1 MLFRSNVASA
11 KTGVSMTRSVLLVT
25 SNGWGL
31 GHLIR
36 QLTISK
42 YFPDDVRCTILTLSQ
57 AAHVAAQENLEYAPS
72 YSQPWVTKAQWHG
85 GYLRDRIVALAE
97 EVHADTIVYDGV
109 VPYIGLLDAMR
120 RLNAIRVWMRRGLW
134 RTDADTRPLT
144 ASRWFDLVI
153 EPADIGSSHDVGPT
167 SQLKDAT
174 HVGVITDARASAGL
188 SRAEAATRLGCD
200 PSRKTLLINIGSS
213 AIGDLSELNDVLAA
227 HPDWQIV
234 TTKDSLG
241 RSRHVGDEVISVAG
255 VFPLYPYL
263 TAVDLAVT
271 SAGYNAAHEFIGMG
285 VPSIYVPA
293 PTTTDDQFARAEA
306 IAATGAGWAVIDQD
320 PHALA
325 HVLDLVLADDEHRA
339 AVRQSALATRESWV
353 DGAAPAAAAILA
365 APPKQVRETALDRA
379 SLALRVEAELLV
391 GNVLRRQHNHS
402 HRDFI
407 LTRELSP
414 ALMASDVPLEH
425 MLPCASEEYSG
436 RRARL
441 AKEWFTS

>member
-1 MLFRSNVASA
+1 
-11 KTGVSMTRSVLLVT
+11 MTRSVLLVT

-42 YFPDDVRCTILTLSQ
+42 YFPEDVRCTILTLSQ
-57 AAHVAAQENLEYAPS
+57 AAHVAARENLEYAPS
-72 YSQPWVTKAQWHG
+72 YTQPWLTKAQWHG

-97 EVHADTIVYDGV
+97 EVDADTLVYDGV
-109 VPYIGLLDAMR
+109 VPYVGLLDALR
-120 RLNAIRVWMRRGLW
+120 HLDLTRVWMRRGLW
-134 RTDADTRPLT
+134 RTDADSRPLR
-144 ASRWFDLVI
+144 AARWFDVII

-167 SQLKDAT
+167 SRLSDAT
-174 HVGVITDARASAGL
+174 HVGVITDAGATAGL
-188 SRAEAATRLGCD
+188 PRTDAAARLGCD
-200 PSRKTLLINIGSS
+200 PERKTLLINIGSS
-213 AIGDLSELNDVLAA
+213 AIGDLSSLIDTLAEHA
-227 HPDWQIV
+227 EWQIL

-241 RSRHVGDEVISVAG
+241 RSRHVGDDVISVTG

-306 IAATGAGWAVIDQD
+306 IASVGAGWAVTSQD
-320 PHALA
+320 PQALA
-325 HVLDLVLADDEHRA
+325 QVLHLVLSDDEHRE
-339 AVRQSALATRESWV
+339 AVHLAALATRDSWT
-353 DGAAPAAAAILA
+353 DGAEQAAAMILA
-365 APPKQVRETALDRA
+365 AQPKSDRESALDRA
-379 SLALRVEAELLV
+379 LLGLRVEVELLL
-391 GNVLRRQHNHS
+391 GNLLRRQRTRRY
-402 HRDFI
+402 RDFV

-414 ALMASDVPLEH
+414 ALMASEVPLEH
-425 MLPCASEEYSG
+425 MLPAAREEYSG

>member
-1 MLFRSNVASA
+1 
-11 KTGVSMTRSVLLVT
+11 MTKSVLLVT

-174 HVGVITDARASAGL
+174 HVGVITDADRKS
-188 SRAEAATRLGCD
+188 TRL
-200 PSRKTLLINIGSS
+200 NSS
-213 AIGDLSELNDVLAA
+213 
-227 HPDWQIV
+227 H
-234 TTKDSLG
+234 
-241 RSRHVGDEVISVAG
+241 
-255 VFPLYPYL
+255 
-263 TAVDLAVT
+263 
-271 SAGYNAAHEFIGMG
+271 
-285 VPSIYVPA
+285 
-293 PTTTDDQFARAEA
+293 
-306 IAATGAGWAVIDQD
+306 
-320 PHALA
+320 
-325 HVLDLVLADDEHRA
+325 
-339 AVRQSALATRESWV
+339 
-353 DGAAPAAAAILA
+353 
-365 APPKQVRETALDRA
+365 
-379 SLALRVEAELLV
+379 
-391 GNVLRRQHNHS
+391 
-402 HRDFI
+402 
-407 LTRELSP
+407 
-414 ALMASDVPLEH
+414 
-425 MLPCASEEYSG
+425 
-436 RRARL
+436 
-441 AKEWFTS
+441 